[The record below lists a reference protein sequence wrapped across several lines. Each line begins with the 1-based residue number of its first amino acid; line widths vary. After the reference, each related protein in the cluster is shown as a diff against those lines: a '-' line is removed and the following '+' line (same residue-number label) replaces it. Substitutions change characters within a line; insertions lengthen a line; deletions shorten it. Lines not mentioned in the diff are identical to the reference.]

1 MAYLINFFELINRK
15 KFGRIVNFISR
26 NVFAFIK
33 RIIITHSFNREK
45 KFSRLDGS
53 MHFEDRQQ
61 NIDRFNE
68 HPDYKIF
75 LLSTRAGGKSF

>member
-1 MAYLINFFELINRK
+1 MPPNSLEIIQ
-15 KFGRIVNFISR
+15 
-26 NVFAFIK
+26 NVFDFIK
-33 RIIITHSFNREK
+33 RIIITYSFNREK

-68 HPDYKIF
+68 VFANVFSLHDRVCMILGESRNRDAKI
-75 LLSTRAGGKSF
+75 

>member
-1 MAYLINFFELINRK
+1 MIHKIEGIILQNLFD
-15 KFGRIVNFISR
+15 
-26 NVFAFIK
+26 FIK
-33 RIIITHSFNREK
+33 SIIITHYFNREK

-75 LLSTRAGGKSF
+75 LLSTRAGGKSFLNCK